1 MKAKNK
7 KYLDSYKK
15 YLYTA
20 WKHNYSYNFSR
31 AILQEF
37 EKIYTEETG
46 ITLQVNYSC
55 SSCVLSLLS
64 KVGKLYFTKN
74 PNKTVD

>member
-7 KYLDSYKK
+7 KYLDPYKK

-46 ITLQVNYSC
+46 ITLKVNYSC
-55 SSCVLSLLS
+55 S
-64 KVGKLYFTKN
+64 
-74 PNKTVD
+74 